1 MVLDHG
7 MASGFHGYGSAVQVP
22 IHEHVT
28 PVVSRMAYERTIDD
42 VLIRKKNS

>member
-22 IHEHVT
+22 IHEHVGLT
-28 PVVSRMAYERTIDD
+28 RGITDGI
-42 VLIRKKNS
+42 